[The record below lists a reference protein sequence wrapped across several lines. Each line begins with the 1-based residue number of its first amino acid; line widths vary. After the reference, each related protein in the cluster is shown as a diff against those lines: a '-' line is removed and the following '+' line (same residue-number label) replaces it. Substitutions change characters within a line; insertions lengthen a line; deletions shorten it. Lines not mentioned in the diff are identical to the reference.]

1 MEVSNKEV
9 KTQYIL
15 DENRELV
22 EISKTKTV
30 PVLNPIKYLVKNA
43 FEVFV
48 LVNRTENY
56 WISNYGRTVN
66 NINHKDKKTFY
77 THKQGNVHLTVFRIV
92 RRPEKKGG
100 KLTGKQ
106 VEDRYGIDTSPAEL
120 VGNAF
125 LVKYS
130 GRKKLWHKDGNLANN
145 WYKNLIYVSKKDYD
159 NLKSGNDILENLGL
173 VQEYI
178 EYENKASYFA
188 YRVWNSILKRGGN
201 TIADPNIGKWYDGV
215 TICKEWLD
223 NPALFVRFYLEHYY
237 EVEDESM
244 ACDKDLFA
252 DGSQI
257 YSPSTVCIL
266 PQALN
271 TMLANCKKHYYDGE
285 HKDNSL
291 PLGVSYNSKSGKYY
305 SKIKFSGSH
314 ETQVLSEWDTK
325 EEAFADYKRY
335 KQVDILMMAVK
346 YKDKIPDYIYRRL
359 LTIEVKPY

>member
-145 WYKNLIYVSKKDYD
+145 WYKNLIYVSKKD
-159 NLKSGNDILENLGL
+159 G
-173 VQEYI
+173 
-178 EYENKASYFA
+178 
-188 YRVWNSILKRGGN
+188 SITN
-201 TIADPNIGKWYDGV
+201 
-215 TICKEWLD
+215 
-223 NPALFVRFYLEHYY
+223 FV
-237 EVEDESM
+237 
-244 ACDKDLFA
+244 
-252 DGSQI
+252 G
-257 YSPSTVCIL
+257 
-266 PQALN
+266 
-271 TMLANCKKHYYDGE
+271 
-285 HKDNSL
+285 
-291 PLGVSYNSKSGKYY
+291 
-305 SKIKFSGSH
+305 
-314 ETQVLSEWDTK
+314 
-325 EEAFADYKRY
+325 
-335 KQVDILMMAVK
+335 
-346 YKDKIPDYIYRRL
+346 
-359 LTIEVKPY
+359 